1 MLSALLP
8 LMLSTGVAQAQ
19 SFTVSPSAVLLG
31 VSAPEVRPGLRV
43 GFEPIPELALEV
55 FGDVGFNGG
64 DQPANMSVAG
74 AISGRAWLVGDGF
87 TGAYLVGR
95 GAIGMSSWLTYA
107 ANDPVRYGPLVG
119 VYGGFGGR
127 PVPWLNL
134 EALTG
139 PELSVG
145 GYRIGSDRT
154 ALRTEMT
161 ASIVINLDAGSGN
174 VKHRPTRKVK

>member
-19 SFTVSPSAVLLG
+19 SFTISPSAVLLG
-31 VSAPEVRPGLRV
+31 VSSPEVRPGLRV

-55 FGDVGFNGG
+55 FGDLGFNGN
-64 DQPANMSVAG
+64 DQPTNMSVAG
-74 AISGRAWLVGDGF
+74 AISGRAWLVGDGA
-87 TGAYLVGR
+87 TGAYLTGR
-95 GAIGMSSWLTYA
+95 GAIGMSSWIA
-107 ANDPVRYGPLVG
+107 ADSVRYGPLVG

-145 GYRIGSDRT
+145 GYRVRSDRT

-161 ASIVINLDAGSGN
+161 ASIVINLDAGAGN
-174 VKHRPTRKVK
+174 VKHRPTRKVN